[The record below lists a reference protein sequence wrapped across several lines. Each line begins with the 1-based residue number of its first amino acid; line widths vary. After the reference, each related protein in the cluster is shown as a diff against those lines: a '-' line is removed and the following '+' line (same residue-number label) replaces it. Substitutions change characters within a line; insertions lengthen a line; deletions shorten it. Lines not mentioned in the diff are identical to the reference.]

1 MKILDVYY
9 TIIYYTDY
17 TTQVVLFHH
26 SVYHRI
32 VWRVDEIDVHTTGT
46 KTIVCCRIVEHI
58 HFEWYTILEKLG
70 WWNLLV
76 KCMNNSCE
84 VSSQKLV
91 HLTNL
96 VTIFRQMVLIRKN
109 EKKLQIT
116 RSIAQY
122 GFWNQIYWRW
132 VNIKVTIVLLH
143 IFLANPSLVH

>member
-32 VWRVDEIDVHTTGT
+32 VWRVDEIDVHTTGI
-46 KTIVCCRIVEHI
+46 KTIVCCRIVEHN

-91 HLTNL
+91 HSTNS
-96 VTIFRQMVLIRKN
+96 VTIFRQINSSNPQKREITLNSSINCSIWVLESN
-109 EKKLQIT
+109 LLT
-116 RSIAQY
+116 LSQY
-122 GFWNQIYWRW
+122 
-132 VNIKVTIVLLH
+132 
-143 IFLANPSLVH
+143 